1 MLYDD
6 DEEQEEVEEN
16 EEEIHIRKDLCKYL
30 GMYKYNI
37 DTHVTSHAMK

>member
-16 EEEIHIRKDLCKYL
+16 EEERHIKASTYVQYLCK
-30 GMYKYNI
+30 N
-37 DTHVTSHAMK
+37 TT